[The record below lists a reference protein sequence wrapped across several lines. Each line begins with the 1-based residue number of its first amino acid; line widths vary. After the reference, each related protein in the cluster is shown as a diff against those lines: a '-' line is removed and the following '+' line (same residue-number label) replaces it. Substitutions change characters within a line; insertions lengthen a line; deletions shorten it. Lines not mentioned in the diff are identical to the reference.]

1 MRAVVDAMS
10 ALSPCA
16 SLGFLT
22 RGVVRER
29 VGSGRS
35 MVKPLADVAV
45 RGLTGTADAED
56 KAVETEAGSAEDEA
70 GVFTAPEALS
80 SRTIASTISFNLASS
95 IIYLLRKKD
104 GSPALSVRTPFF
116 MRPKSTI
123 HFSNSGAGR
132 KLKS

>member
-22 RGVVRER
+22 RGVVRVS

-35 MVKPLADVAV
+35 MVKEPAEVPA
-45 RGLTGTADAED
+45 RGLTGTVEGED
-56 KAVETEAGSAEDEA
+56 KVVETEAGAAESEA
-70 GVFTAPEALS
+70 EVFTAPEALS
-80 SRTIASTISFNLASS
+80 SRTIASTMALSLASS